1 MDKEKELK
9 AVKEDVLNCKKCPLY
24 KTRIWPVIGEGS
36 HQAKIMFV
44 GEAPGARE
52 DKAGR
57 LFCGMAG
64 KILDKLLNSA
74 GIKREDVYIANI
86 LKCRPPRNR
95 DPKEEEISVCV
106 PYLER
111 QIGAIKPQVICP
123 LGRYSMYFLMKKF
136 GLEEQIQPISKIH
149 GNVFKAKQG
158 LFLIPF
164 YHPAVLAYN
173 SNMKKYLIEDFR
185 VLEKLEII

>member
-1 MDKEKELK
+1 
-9 AVKEDVLNCKKCPLY
+9 
-24 KTRIWPVIGEGS
+24 
-36 HQAKIMFV
+36 
-44 GEAPGARE
+44 
-52 DKAGR
+52 
-57 LFCGMAG
+57 
-64 KILDKLLNSA
+64 
-74 GIKREDVYIANI
+74 
-86 LKCRPPRNR
+86 
-95 DPKEEEISVCV
+95 
-106 PYLER
+106 
-111 QIGAIKPQVICP
+111 
-123 LGRYSMYFLMKKF
+123 MYFLMKKF